1 MSWYSCTGL
10 ILSNSSAVVLAV
22 QYFMAEPWMVSI
34 MVNIAMPKNEAR
46 DFLILR
52 LVLSV
57 ATVVRSWYRTVSA
70 SAARPY

>member
-1 MSWYSCTGL
+1 
-10 ILSNSSAVVLAV
+10 
-22 QYFMAEPWMVSI
+22 MVSI